1 MNKIQQA
8 MRNKVNEALGEVEYQ
23 LDLFVDNG
31 YKSNFKIDKYLKQ
44 LEFKKKLVQM
54 MRPEWDSLID
64 EVSSDDPDFV
74 EGYSFMTKPQKNRF
88 IKFLRGLG
96 EGCDKYMA
104 DNELA
109 WKQES
114 QMRRIRNKSK
124 KTPSSCRIELLQ
136 HIKNHLDLYLSLY
149 NNINR
154 GESSGMGQRGQVSQ
168 NPQAFNRL
176 MCATPPASIGVYYG
190 IYY

>member
-8 MRNKVNEALGEVEYQ
+8 MRNNVNEALGEVEYQ

-54 MRPEWDSLID
+54 MRPEWDSLIE

-88 IKFLRGLG
+88 IKFL
-96 EGCDKYMA
+96 
-104 DNELA
+104 
-109 WKQES
+109 
-114 QMRRIRNKSK
+114 
-124 KTPSSCRIELLQ
+124 
-136 HIKNHLDLYLSLY
+136 
-149 NNINR
+149 
-154 GESSGMGQRGQVSQ
+154 
-168 NPQAFNRL
+168 
-176 MCATPPASIGVYYG
+176 GVKWT
-190 IYY
+190 IQSTEKVE

>member
-54 MRPEWDSLID
+54 MRPEWDSLIE

-96 EGCDKYMA
+96 EGCDKYIS

-109 WKQES
+109 WQQES

-124 KTPSSCRIELLQ
+124 KRHAARLAEIE
-136 HIKNHLDLYLSLY
+136 
-149 NNINR
+149 
-154 GESSGMGQRGQVSQ
+154 SGTGYKKRK
-168 NPQAFNRL
+168 
-176 MCATPPASIGVYYG
+176 TT
-190 IYY
+190 